1 MFEMEITLNEFNR
14 AYLESLLA
22 SLTDDQL
29 DEQPAP
35 GLHSARWI
43 LAHLAVVVDYGFKQ
57 LEMPFVCPRAWH
69 AAYGPGTEP
78 GTAAKV
84 RPSREELMSVIKN
97 GYSLLCDSLKNA
109 AEGQLSAAHEVDLL
123 KHTVL
128 KTKGQLTAHILSSH
142 FSTHLGQ
149 LSTLRRLMGFDPLF

>member
-1 MFEMEITLNEFNR
+1 MFELEITLNEFNR

-22 SLTDDQL
+22 SLTDEQL

-43 LAHLAVVVDYGFKQ
+43 LAHLAVVVDYGFQQ
-57 LEMPFVCPRAWH
+57 LEMPFICPKAWH

-78 GTAAKV
+78 GTDARV
-84 RPSREELMSVIKN
+84 QPSRAELMSVISN
-97 GYSLLCDSLKNA
+97 GYSLLCESLKNA
-109 AEGQLSAAHEVDLL
+109 SKETLSAAHEVDLL

>member
-14 AYLESLLA
+14 AYLESLLT
-22 SLTDDQL
+22 SLSDEQL

-57 LEMPFVCPRAWH
+57 LEMPFECPRAWH

-78 GTAAKV
+78 GTAARV
-84 RPSREELMSVIKN
+84 QPSREELMSVINN
-97 GYSLLCDSLKNA
+97 GYSLLCDSVKNA
-109 AEGQLSAAHEVDLL
+109 SESHLNAAHEVELL

-142 FSTHLGQ
+142 FATHLGQ
-149 LSTLRRLMGFDPLF
+149 LSTLRRLMGFGPLF